1 MKKWNPWST
10 ETHYSDWYRIDKICN
25 YTKKWNPRISLKLY
39 NYTKK
44 WNPRT
49 SETLTQTGI
58 GQTNIRNVGKESGEH
73 RVIRTKYE
81 DHQRRS
87 KTNICNRMTWPTFLI
102 LQIGKN
108 IIYIVQLSDRQ
119 TYAIIQSET
128 LGHIEIIT
136 RTYTYLCNTTK
147 LSIFLTNHSS
157 RLFLVISFEL
167 LWKWEEDKG

>member
-25 YTKKWNPRISLKLY
+25 YTKSEILGYHWNCTIIQKSG
-39 NYTKK
+39 
-44 WNPRT
+44 
-49 SETLTQTGI
+49 TL
-58 GQTNIRNVGKESGEH
+58 GQVKHLLRLV
-73 RVIRTKYE
+73 
-81 DHQRRS
+81 
-87 KTNICNRMTWPTFLI
+87 
-102 LQIGKN
+102 
-108 IIYIVQLSDRQ
+108 SDRR

-167 LWKWEEDKG
+167 LWIGNRTKVRMEKGLNEYKNIP